1 MQIRRMLAVTAFVAC
16 GGLLLSAQQ
25 ASQDQPPTFRS
36 GVEAVSVDVSVLDR
50 QGLPLRD
57 LTAADFNVTVAGKPR
72 RVVSVEF
79 IDMAAARKTT
89 SAPAD
94 GVPVSSNE
102 GAGIGRQFVF
112 IVDQATLETGNARQV
127 AAATSRFFSTL
138 TFADRS
144 ALMLMPVGPNVN
156 FTWAHDRV
164 RNALL
169 RVTGMSMPMAS
180 WEYGSLTDA
189 RDIANHNMLALRT
202 VAERECRGSIFAGFG
217 GGGGGAGGG
226 VAPPS
231 GGGAGGGTA
240 PPAGGGGTGGGGGG
254 STPPASGSG
263 GSTGG
268 GGGSGARR
276 GTGFGAMDSCTR
288 DVQMQA
294 ESTWRA
300 AQMTSLASLMSLREV
315 ISQLSH
321 VGGDKTVIL
330 ISGGW
335 PLDEREE
342 TSVLAPIA
350 AEAAAARVT
359 LFTLYVPPTQF
370 SADRRVIN
378 NSPSRDHFMQY
389 GPLDMLA
396 HMTGG
401 GSFRA
406 EVNAEAA
413 FERLGRELSGY
424 YRIGVE
430 KQPGDGAGKPQ
441 RMKVQVS
448 RSSTT
453 VRAREIFDTRTY
465 EDRDWTARLAGALE
479 GPVPATAV
487 RLRVTSYLAND
498 PDDKSRIK
506 VLLTGEATRIEPGEA
521 TLQVVVRDLDGKKV
535 LAGEQPV
542 SEATAD
548 GLKFATNIPLPQ
560 GEYVIRVG
568 LMDSTGRVGSVEHRV
583 VARRASL
590 GPLSATGPLLVRVP
604 TVANSDPRLAL
615 DGVRQ
620 DERLAL
626 ELGLDGEGAAASD
639 VVFEVAA
646 SADGPALVKTAAVIS
661 PGPREGTALA
671 HGVTDMRVLPPGDYV
686 ARARVTSGS
695 TSIGE
700 MRRLFT
706 VFGPARPV
714 AGATEVTAT
723 VMTRRSPAPIAAK
736 ALGAVPPFA
745 VDNVL
750 APQVLG
756 AFLEQAA
763 ARPDASSPM
772 IKDLVQRARTS
783 GVKEL
788 YVSDTLAAEMPVA
801 SFLRGL
807 MLLEQKKYDPAANA
821 FRAALRGA
829 PDFYPAMV
837 YLGACYAAGGKDK
850 EAAGAWRTA
859 LIKEGDRVAVHSLL
873 TDALLR
879 QGNGDLAFET
889 IAGARARWP
898 EDDTLKRQFVVASL
912 IAGRSVEGLQAL
924 DELVQKQIADEPSLA
939 LAILTLYEAF
949 VANQPI
955 EAVEQDRARMMRL
968 ADLYRA
974 RGGPSMAL
982 VETWVSAAIPK
993 ATIPK

>member
-1 MQIRRMLAVTAFVAC
+1 MQIRRMLAVAAFVAC

-25 ASQDQPPTFRS
+25 DSQGQPPTFRT
-36 GVEAVSVDVSVLDR
+36 GVELVTVDVSVLDR

-57 LTAADFNVTVAGKPR
+57 LTPTDFMVTVGGKPR
-72 RVVSVEF
+72 RVVSAEF
-79 IDMAAARKTT
+79 VDMAAARKASTP
-89 SAPAD
+89 APD

-112 IVDQATLETGNARQV
+112 IVDQPTLETGNARHV
-127 AAATSRFFSTL
+127 ATAAARFFTNL

-144 ALMLMPVGPNVN
+144 ALMLMPVGPNIN

-164 RNALL
+164 RTALQ
-169 RVTGMSMPMAS
+169 RVTGTSLPMAT

-189 RDIANHNMLALRT
+189 RDIANHNMMALRT
-202 VAERECRGSIFAGFG
+202 VAERECRGSIFAGGFGGGG
-217 GGGGGAGGG
+217 GGGGGAGTA
-226 VAPPS
+226 APPS
-231 GGGAGGGTA
+231 GGGG
-240 PPAGGGGTGGGGGG
+240 GGGGGG
-254 STPPASGSG
+254 SAPPAGGTGGGSGGGTAAPTGGGG

-268 GGGSGARR
+268 GGGTGTRR
-276 GTGFGAMDSCTR
+276 GSGFGAMDSCTR

-294 ESTWRA
+294 ESAWRS
-300 AQMTSLASLMSLREV
+300 AQMTSLSSLMALRDV
-315 ISQLSH
+315 ITQLGRVS
-321 VGGDKTVIL
+321 GDKTVIL

-342 TSVLAPIA
+342 TSVLSPLA
-350 AEAAAARVT
+350 ADAAAARVT
-359 LFTLYVPPTQF
+359 LFTLYVPPTTF
-370 SADRRVIN
+370 SADRRVIS

-430 KQPGDGAGKPQ
+430 KDPADQDGKGR

-448 RSSTT
+448 RGSTT
-453 VRAREIFDTRTY
+453 VRAREIFDVRTY
-465 EDRDWTARLAGALE
+465 EDRDWAARLAGALD
-479 GPVPATAV
+479 GPVPATGV
-487 RLRVTSYLAND
+487 RMRVTSYLAQD
-498 PDDKSRIK
+498 PDDRSRIK
-506 VLLTGEATRIEPGEA
+506 VLLTGEATRIEPGQA
-521 TLQVVVRDLDGKKV
+521 TLQVVVRDIDGKKI

-548 GLKFATNIPLPQ
+548 GLKFSTNIPLPQ
-560 GEYVIRVG
+560 GDYVVRVG

-583 VARRASL
+583 SARRSALGSL
-590 GPLSATGPLLVRVP
+590 TATGPLLVRVP

-620 DERLAL
+620 DERLAF
-626 ELGLDGEGAAASD
+626 ELGLDGEGAAATD
-639 VVFEVAA
+639 VVFEVA
-646 SADGPALVKTAAVIS
+646 STADGPALVKSNASIS
-661 PGPREGTALA
+661 PGQREGTALA
-671 HGVTDMRVLPPGDYV
+671 HGVTDMRVLPPGDYI
-686 ARARVTSGS
+686 ARARITSG
-695 TSIGE
+695 TAPIGE
-700 MRRLFT
+700 MRRTFSVL
-706 VFGPARPV
+706 
-714 AGATEVTAT
+714 GASRAAPDAT
-723 VMTRRSPAPIAAK
+723 GVSTTIINRKAPAPLAAK
-736 ALGAVPPFA
+736 ALGAVQPFA
-745 VDNVL
+745 IDQVL

-756 AFLEQAA
+756 AFLDQAA

-772 IKDLVQRARTS
+772 IKELVQRARST

-788 YVSDTLAAEMPVA
+788 YVSDTLAAEVPVA

-807 MLLEQKKYDPAANA
+807 MLLEQKKYDLAANA
-821 FRAALRGA
+821 FRSAMRGA

-889 IAGARARWP
+889 VAGARARWP
-898 EDDTLKRQFVVASL
+898 EDNDLKRQFVVASL
-912 IAGRSVEGLQAL
+912 LAGRSAEGLQTL
-924 DELVQKQIADEPSLA
+924 DELVQSQLADEPSLA
-939 LAILTLYEAF
+939 LALLTLYEAF
-949 VANQPI
+949 VAGRPI
-955 EAVEQDRARMMRL
+955 EAVEQDRARMLRL
-968 ADLYRA
+968 ADLYRT
-974 RGGPSMAL
+974 RGGPSLAL
-982 VETWVSAAIPK
+982 VETWVAAAAPK
-993 ATIPK
+993 